1 MTITRAPRT
10 DSCGTVVGIM
20 TSANPS
26 TDVVSL
32 LQSLIRFDTTNQAP
46 GDAIG
51 ELEAALWIEEL
62 LLGVGLEPVLLTR
75 DDSPHRA
82 NLVVRVAG
90 TDPSL
95 DALLLHA
102 HLDVVPAEPDQWEI
116 DPFAGEVSDGYV
128 HGRGAMDMK
137 DMAAMA
143 LAVLL
148 EWGATGSRPRRD
160 VVMAFVADEETDGTY
175 GARWLVEDHPEL
187 FAGVRVAIGESGAV
201 VEEHDTVDGRPVRLA
216 RVSAGERGTM
226 HVRLVAED
234 ASGHASRPGHGNAV
248 LTLVDALH
256 RLGHHEWPLHVSTL
270 VRAQLEQS
278 AAAMGLEV
286 ELSTD
291 VGVLAA
297 IDALGEVGDAVGYTI
312 RASTTPTVVDAGYK
326 VNVIPGHAEAQV
338 DIRCPVG
345 FEDEL
350 MTELRRVVGE
360 DVVIEPI
367 VREPPVDA
375 PIDGPWFAAMA
386 AALQHV
392 DPEVVVVPAC
402 MGGGTDA
409 KSFCRLGI
417 DCYGFAPATL
427 DPDGRH
433 RSGIHGVD
441 ERVPV
446 SSLEG
451 GLEILRYFLETV

>member
-1 MTITRAPRT
+1 MTMTRAPRA
-10 DSCGTVVGIM
+10 DSCGTVVDIM
-20 TSANPS
+20 TSENPS

-46 GDAIG
+46 GDAVG

-62 LLGVGLEPVLLTR
+62 LLGAGLEPVLLAR
-75 DDSPHRA
+75 DDAPHRA

-90 TDPSL
+90 TDRSL

-102 HLDVVPAEPDQWEI
+102 HLDVVPAEPDQWAI
-116 DPFAGEVSDGYV
+116 DPFAGEISDGYV

-143 LAVLL
+143 LTVLL
-148 EWGATGSRPRRD
+148 EWGTTGSRPRRD
-160 VVMAFVADEETDGTY
+160 VVVAFVADEETDGRY
-175 GARWLVEDHPEL
+175 GARWLVEEHPEL

-201 VEEHDTVDGRPVRLA
+201 VEEHATADGRSVRLA

-226 HVRLVAED
+226 HVRLVVED

-297 IDALGEVGDAVGYTI
+297 IDTLGEVGDAVGYTI
-312 RASTTPTVVDAGYK
+312 RASTTPTVIEAGYK

-360 DVVIEPI
+360 DVTIEPI
-367 VREPPVDA
+367 VHEPPVDA
-375 PIDGPWFAAMA
+375 PIDGPWFEAMA
-386 AALQHV
+386 AALRHV

-409 KSFCRLGI
+409 KSFFRLGI
-417 DCYGFAPATL
+417 ECYGFAPATL